1 MTSVYA
7 ELNTIQY
14 RFRWQQKE
22 IVTYM
27 DTFSDAVHC
36 SNELLKD

>member
-1 MTSVYA
+1 MTSIYA
-7 ELNTIQY
+7 ELNTVQH

-27 DTFSDAVHC
+27 DTFTLHC
-36 SNELLKD
+36 SNKLLKD